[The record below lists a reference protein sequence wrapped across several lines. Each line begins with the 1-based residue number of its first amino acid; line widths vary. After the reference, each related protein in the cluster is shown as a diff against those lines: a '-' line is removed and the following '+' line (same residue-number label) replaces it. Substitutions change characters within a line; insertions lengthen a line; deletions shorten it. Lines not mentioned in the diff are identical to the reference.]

1 MKVDLQ
7 IFYTDG
13 ELIEKTFVT
22 LQKCLDYLN
31 KEIVGK
37 NEFADRIIIN
47 IS

>member
-13 ELIEKTFVT
+13 ELLEKTFVT
-22 LQKCLDYLN
+22 LQKCLDYLSE
-31 KEIVGK
+31 EIVGK
-37 NEFADRIIIN
+37 NEFAERIIID